1 MIAPPSNRMS
11 LTSRGGSLPPGPA
24 TPEDESLSLVVG
36 DVHHPNEIWQVSWPQ
51 WLVIPEPG
59 LYTGIAI

>member
-1 MIAPPSNRMS
+1 MS
-11 LTSRGGSLPPGPA
+11 LTDWGSLPPEPA

-36 DVHHPNEIWQVSWPQ
+36 DLYHPNAIWQVSRTQWP
-51 WLVIPEPG
+51 VMPEPG

>member
-1 MIAPPSNRMS
+1 MS
-11 LTSRGGSLPPGPA
+11 LTSRGDLPPGPA

-36 DVHHPNEIWQVSWPQ
+36 ESHDPNEIWQVRRSL
-51 WLVIPEPG
+51 WLVIREPG